1 MAGARWAKE
10 YFYWPLSYLFC
21 IALPAALKADPHVY
35 VDVDM
40 HIETAPD
47 GGLKQIHYI
56 WTFDDLYSAFSA
68 Q

>member
-1 MAGARWAKE
+1 MGKRVFLLAAL
-10 YFYWPLSYLFC
+10 LSFC

-47 GGLKQIHYI
+47 GGLKLIHHI
-56 WTFDDLYSAFSA
+56 WTFDDLYSAFAA